1 MTIHSQLRFANVPRI
16 SFVLAGQFLRAERR
30 STSSVA
36 SFATRGEA
44 EADGQKALR
53 LLVKLGD
60 HTSDQTA
67 PTPAH
72 LNQLAKRRVR
82 DREGRSRGL
91 RAAPRHKESRHAFGS
106 TDQVSREIVLVEV
119 SQTWSDSSAAVRN
132 EERPGRGHET
142 KWIAFKGQSRRHPY
156 VRTRLM

>member
-1 MTIHSQLRFANVPRI
+1 MTIHSQLRFANVPRM
-16 SFVLAGQFLRAERR
+16 SFVLAGKFLRAERR
-30 STSSVA
+30 STS
-36 SFATRGEA
+36 
-44 EADGQKALR
+44 QLHHLR
-53 LLVKLGD
+53 QEGKPRLMAKRPCVCSSSWGD